1 MSESDLGNY
10 IMKLFDPLITES
22 RSALESARDEFVQ
35 SIPRKVPAHSS
46 VPIYQTENFVK
57 DGSDI
62 LIKISQD
69 LLTQYSI
76 SIAKKARSS
85 VKKISQG
92 SMDSLEETKQ
102 QLLKK
107 EEEVDG
113 LQKKVSALEKRANT
127 LEAEK
132 EETLRQF
139 SQMNATVDKLQ
150 SDLSSITAR
159 YENQIME
166 MTTSWE
172 EKFRQNQEEW
182 ESYVKLKIAEKE
194 IESAKKQQEEE

>member
-159 YENQIME
+159 YENQIRE
-166 MTTSWE
+166 MTASWE